1 MVQSGYSYCSSTSS
15 SPRCLKVKRVRFK
28 PGCTRPS
35 TVQTSRFSFF
45 SRDTIFAFAPCNT
58 ASTRAMESFQRKPNG
73 GNSSSAAR
81 ADDTARQK
89 ATNPVGTILLIARHS
104 LKLTQF
110 AFGSSFQCV
119 ASIFDLLSLP
129 LRHSKGGKNA
139 RARQFGQL
147 RKESQFCFLGT
158 LSF

>member
-35 TVQTSRFSFF
+35 TVQTSRLSFF

-89 ATNPVGTILLIARHS
+89 ATNPVGRILLIA
-104 LKLTQF
+104 
-110 AFGSSFQCV
+110 
-119 ASIFDLLSLP
+119 
-129 LRHSKGGKNA
+129 RHSKGGKNA